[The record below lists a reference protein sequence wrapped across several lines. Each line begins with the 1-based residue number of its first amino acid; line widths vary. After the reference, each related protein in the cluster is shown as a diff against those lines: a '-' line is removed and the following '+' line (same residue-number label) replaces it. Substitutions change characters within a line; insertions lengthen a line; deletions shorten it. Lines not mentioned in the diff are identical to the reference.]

1 MALWRPGLAAAAAIL
16 LLTAGCR
23 GLEPRVVELDRGGT
37 GTLRVVVAP
46 LNLPLQLALDLEDAV
61 DPVTQELIRY
71 LQQNDARV
79 SVIFAPDAWALWR
92 DSTAAVQK
100 KGSDPPDVAAV
111 ASVFSRSLANEAD
124 FDLLVFPS
132 LVYRDARVMGRHAHW
147 DGVRR
152 RIRFRIPSGVP
163 IGRAQSIPDPL
174 DPTDLG
180 GSPAPEYR
188 GQITG
193 LSLHALVFTPEGR
206 GVFQGFGGLD
216 LVHDTVQKR
225 EGSGDDSFLRLHS
238 KILGNTEHVREGIA
252 LALGPYLV
260 QSRSR

>member
-1 MALWRPGLAAAAAIL
+1 MTLWRPGLAAAAAVL
-16 LLTAGCR
+16 LLTGGCR
-23 GLEPRVVELDRGGT
+23 SPQPRVVELDRGGT

-46 LNLPLQLALDLEDAV
+46 LNLPFQLALDLEDAV

-71 LQQNDARV
+71 LQEHDARV
-79 SVIFAPDAWALWR
+79 SVIFSPDAWALWR

-100 KGSDPPDVAAV
+100 KGPEPPDVATV
-111 ASVFSRSLANEAD
+111 ASVFSRALAKEAD

-152 RIRFRIPSGVP
+152 RIRFQIPSGVP

-174 DPTDLG
+174 ASTDLG
-180 GSPAPEYR
+180 PAPEYR

-225 EGSGDDSFLRLHS
+225 EGSGDDSFLRLHL
-238 KILGNTEHVREGIA
+238 KLLGNTEHVREGIA
-252 LALGPYLV
+252 LALDPYLV
-260 QSRSR
+260 QSQSR